1 MIANFLFFLKIIRVF
16 KKHNI
21 LKLIEK
27 NIRYKFLFKL
37 FTYLLAPATFNKSP
51 KDMPDGIR
59 ISSALNELGPSF
71 IKLGQLIS
79 TRPDIIG
86 NEIAEDM
93 AMLRD
98 NLPPF
103 SRNEAIKIIEEQF
116 DKNIDN
122 VFQNFGEP
130 IAAASIAQVHFAE
143 IKDGEKIIPVAVKI
157 LRPNIIET
165 IEDEMRSEEHTSEL
179 QSH

>member
-103 SRNEAIKIIEEQF
+103 SRNEAIKIIE
-116 DKNIDN
+116 K
-122 VFQNFGEP
+122 QNRMY
-130 IAAASIAQVHFAE
+130 SIFIGFVS
-143 IKDGEKIIPVAVKI
+143 IIC
-157 LRPNIIET
+157 
-165 IEDEMRSEEHTSEL
+165 
-179 QSH
+179 

>member
-1 MIANFLFFLKIIRVF
+1 
-16 KKHNI
+16 
-21 LKLIEK
+21 
-27 NIRYKFLFKL
+27 
-37 FTYLLAPATFNKSP
+37 
-51 KDMPDGIR
+51 MPDGIR

-103 SRNEAIKIIEEQF
+103 SRKWRQII
-116 DKNIDN
+116 
-122 VFQNFGEP
+122 
-130 IAAASIAQVHFAE
+130 S
-143 IKDGEKIIPVAVKI
+143 
-157 LRPNIIET
+157 
-165 IEDEMRSEEHTSEL
+165 
-179 QSH
+179 

>member
-1 MIANFLFFLKIIRVF
+1 LKKILRFKFFFRI
-16 KKHNI
+16 
-21 LKLIEK
+21 
-27 NIRYKFLFKL
+27 
-37 FTYLLAPATFNKSP
+37 FTFLLAPFTFVQAKVQDS
-51 KDMPDGIR
+51 DGVR

-103 SRNEAIKIIEEQF
+103 PKKEAIDIIEDQF
-116 DKNIDN
+116 GRKIDDI
-122 VFQNFGEP
+122 FLNFSEP

-143 IKDGEKIIPVAVKI
+143 INDSE
-157 LRPNIIET
+157 
-165 IEDEMRSEEHTSEL
+165 RSH
-179 QSH
+179 QWQ